1 LELEETVL
9 ANESEFLQNEF
20 IPASVQIYQDV
31 FPNHPIDGE
40 VLKDFTA
47 RLPEVEESVWRQ
59 TLLDWRLARYK
70 ASNIPGM
77 ISRYQ
82 KDLKDKELEQNAS
95 NNGKLSAKERREQSA
110 INEITEIESIRAR
123 VEQRRKAKLS
133 GSNAVGD

>member
-1 LELEETVL
+1 
-9 ANESEFLQNEF
+9 
-20 IPASVQIYQDV
+20 
-31 FPNHPIDGE
+31 
-40 VLKDFTA
+40 
-47 RLPEVEESVWRQ
+47 
-59 TLLDWRLARYK
+59 
-70 ASNIPGM
+70 M

-133 GSNAVGD
+133 GSNAAGD